1 MNLPKFAV
9 SHQPVILTLVTLLM
23 VWGVISFQTMPRRED
38 PEYTVRTCAV
48 ITKWDGAPA
57 QKVEELV
64 TDKLEKALD
73 TIEEVDV
80 VRSTSTNGLSEIYV
94 DVEDWVTGGK
104 IDNVWDKVRAE
115 VGRVAMPEPNL
126 RPIVND
132 SFGDT
137 SILVLAVSQTAVD
150 GEEKIDEANRYSRRE
165 LELVSEEIRDALRL
179 LDGVSKVE
187 LIGNQQEAIFVETD
201 LGNWSQ
207 IDLTI
212 NDLQQLLEARNIVA
226 AGGTIESEVGRFFVK
241 PGGEFDSIEQIESII
256 VNSGSESGTR
266 RAVYLKDLGISIRR
280 DYADPPLR
288 ICRYGDAHASA
299 EAIIVALQMKSG
311 ANIVDICDAANARL
325 YEMQHVER
333 SLPADIAVV
342 PVSDQSTN
350 VRKKISDVVSNVIGA
365 IIIVVVIVFLFV
377 GFRTAMV
384 MAANIPV
391 VVLAS
396 IALITVFD
404 VQLEQISLASIIIA
418 LGLLVDNAVQV
429 CDQARTNQIQGMN
442 PTDAAVNGANTLS
455 MAMLSGTA
463 TTIAAFFPMLLALEG
478 NTQEYI
484 YSLPVTLSVTLG
496 ISWVLAMTFCVI
508 LAAWFIRSP
517 KDPSQPSSP
526 VAMLFAWLG
535 SFRKTGQIADSTA
548 TSKSIIDVV
557 FYAVAGI
564 AIRFKFFTILV
575 SFLFL
580 AWALQLDV
588 GSEFFPKDLRDQ
600 FAVQIWLPENA
611 TIEQTDQIAQDV
623 EEILRDLSHKPEGS
637 AGNSERIRSMRTIV
651 GGGGSRWYLSWNP
664 EGTKSNYAEILV
676 RTHDPMET
684 PGLAQRLRE
693 VAEAGDETLG
703 RQPVSGAR
711 VIPREL
717 YLGPAT
723 DPIALR
729 VTGMGFAD
737 MQQLRQAAERLK
749 ALLRAQ
755 SGTWDVYDTWGIP
768 SFQLR
773 VDLDQTKA
781 NLAGVSNASVAHSLN
796 AYFSGQQL
804 TTFREGDHLVPVYLR
819 LRKQSGKNNTGDVAL
834 ESLSNLRTAYVEGMN
849 EKVPLG
855 TIAQITPRWETAR
868 IERWDLNRMI
878 EVRSQVEP
886 GSRGNDIVK
895 AVLSSKEYQQLEADL
910 PPGFFIEIGGSL
922 ENSREGS
929 EQLAVCL
936 GISLLSIVLILVI
949 QYNGWAK
956 PTIIL
961 MTLPLALIGALP
973 GLYFTGNPLGFMP
986 QLGILSLFG
995 IVLNTGIIF
1004 IEFADQLVAEGSQ
1017 ASDGKGPVLGMQ
1029 RKEFYNCL
1037 IAAGRQRLMPIFLTT
1052 STTIGGL
1059 LPLALAGGPLWEGMA
1074 WCMIYGLV
1082 IATVLTLLVV
1092 PALYAFF
1099 VEVLRTQPVAI
1110 APALSK
1116 GPA

>member
-1 MNLPKFAV
+1 MNLPEFAV
-9 SHQPVILTLVTLLM
+9 RHKPVVLTLVLILIA
-23 VWGVISFQTMPRRED
+23 WGVISFQTMPRRED

-48 ITKWDGAPA
+48 ITPWPGAPA

-94 DVEDWVTGGK
+94 DVEDWVSGDS
-104 IDNVWDKVRAE
+104 IDNAWDKVRAE
-115 VGRVAMPEPNL
+115 VSRVSMPDPNIQA
-126 RPIVND
+126 IVND

-137 SILVLAVSQTAVD
+137 DILVLAVYQKPLE
-150 GEEKIDEANRYSRRE
+150 GETEILESNRYTRRQ
-165 LELVSEEIRDALRL
+165 LELVSEDIRDSLRL
-179 LDGVSKVE
+179 LDGVSKVN
-187 LIGNQQEAIFVETD
+187 LFGNEQEAIYLETEMD
-201 LGNWSQ
+201 NWSQ

-212 NDLQQLLEARNIVA
+212 DELQQLLEARNIVA
-226 AGGTIESEVGRFFVK
+226 SGGTIESEVGRYFVK
-241 PGGEFDSIEQIESII
+241 PGGEFDSIDEIQSII
-256 VNSGSESGTR
+256 VNSGSETGAER
-266 RAVYLKDLGISIRR
+266 PVYLKDVGISLTR
-280 DYADPPLR
+280 DYEDPPGR
-288 ICRYGDAHASA
+288 ICRYGDAHTSA
-299 EAIIVALQMKSG
+299 TAIMVTLQMKSG
-311 ANIVDICDAANARL
+311 ANIVDICDAANARIDL
-325 YEMQHVER
+325 MQNIEK

-365 IIIVVVIVFLFV
+365 IVIVVIIVFIFV

-391 VVLAS
+391 VVLSA

-429 CDQARTNQIQGMN
+429 CDQARTNQLNGMN
-442 PTDAAVNGANTLS
+442 PTDAAVSGANTLS

-463 TTIAAFFPMLLALEG
+463 TTVAAFFPMLLALEG

-508 LAAWFIRSP
+508 LASWFIRAP
-517 KDPSQPSSP
+517 KDPSKPSTPIEFVISTI
-526 VAMLFAWLG
+526 G
-535 SFRKTGQIADSTA
+535 SLLPKKKAENTDD
-548 TSKSIIDVV
+548 SKSMIDTV
-557 FYAVAGI
+557 FFAVAGI
-564 AIRFKFFTILV
+564 AIRFKTITIV
-575 SFLFL
+575 GSFLL
-580 AWALQLDV
+580 LGWALQLNV

-611 TIEQTDQIAQDV
+611 TIEQTSEVTAEV
-623 EEILRDLSHKPEGS
+623 EAILRELSHKPEG
-637 AGNSERIRSMRTIV
+637 AEGNPERIQSMRSII

-664 EGTKSNYAEILV
+664 EGTKANFAEILV
-676 RTHDPMET
+676 RTNDPLET
-684 PGLAQRLRE
+684 PWLAQRLRE
-693 VAEAGDETLG
+693 VAEAGDKELG
-703 RQPVSGAR
+703 IKPVSGAR

-717 YLGPAT
+717 FLGPAT

-729 VTGMGFAD
+729 VNGMGFAD
-737 MQQLRQAAERLK
+737 MQQLGQAAERLK

-755 SGTWDVYDTWGIP
+755 EGTWDVYDTWGIP

-773 VDLDQTKA
+773 VDLDQAKA
-781 NLAGVSNASVAHSLN
+781 NLAGVTNASVAHSLN

-804 TTFREGDHLVPVYLR
+804 TTYREGDHLVPVYLR
-819 LRKQSGKNNTGDVAL
+819 LKKTTDAESEVSSSL
-834 ESLSNLRTAYVEGMN
+834 ESLANLKTAYVEGARD
-849 EKVPLG
+849 KIPLG
-855 TIAQITPRWETAR
+855 TIAEITPRWETAR
-868 IERWDLNRMI
+868 IERYDLNRMI

-886 GSRGNDIVK
+886 GARGNDIVK
-895 AVLSSKEYQQLEADL
+895 AVLASDEFKQLEADL
-910 PPGFFIEIGGSL
+910 PPGYFIEIGGSL
-922 ENSREGS
+922 ENSQEGS

-936 GISLLSIVLILVI
+936 AISLLSIILILVI
-949 QYNGWAK
+949 QYNGISK
-956 PTIIL
+956 PIIIL

-973 GLYFTGNPLGFMP
+973 GLYYTGNPLGFMP

-1004 IEFADQLVAEGSQ
+1004 IEFADQLVAEGIKK
-1017 ASDGKGPVLGMQ
+1017 SDGTGPVLGMQ

-1037 IAAGRQRLMPIFLTT
+1037 ISAGRQRLMPIFLTT

-1059 LPLALAGGPLWEGMA
+1059 LPLAISGGPLWEGMA
-1074 WCMIYGLV
+1074 WCMIFGLI
-1082 IATVLTLLVV
+1082 IATLLTLLVV

-1099 VEVLRTQPVAI
+1099 VEVFRTKPVQVETTPTGGA
-1110 APALSK
+1110 
-1116 GPA
+1116 